1 MNEAFDAQILVN
13 ERILNW
19 DRSKLNIHG
28 GAIALG
34 HPTGE
39 SGVRILVTL
48 YKNMPEYPSALL
60 GG

>member
-1 MNEAFDAQILVN
+1 V
-13 ERILNW
+13 

-39 SGVRILVTL
+39 SGARILITL
-48 YKNMPEYPSALL
+48 YYALKRVGKEL
-60 GG
+60 GIASICGVQGWPVPW